1 MTQQIETPKGGAGGL
16 PPGGVPPAGGAPP
29 SPKDGNG
36 NGGATMEGG
45 SYDVIRRRLL
55 EQAAELATKAETLNA
70 RRKKVFGGA
79 ELALVA
85 NERIRTENNC
95 IARDLVSVDGH
106 MLFGF
111 QVFMGLKTE
120 TGVGDVFA
128 FYKFDRKNA
137 AGDEWDLSQEPVSAG
152 TKGAGEFLTDEGF
165 VKELRDTFKYYSKDA
180 RLLRLKRTDTRLL
193 AAVQIGAT
201 VRDAKVFRWA
211 IDSQGRLT
219 YMDARGDEEIL
230 PPKQHDF
237 TWTQTRRED
246 QVSGGPHPHINILDT
261 VFVETVGGDL
271 TIKIE
276 NNTKDGK
283 GIYREPVDDANQT
296 LDDADVSWAK
306 VGHLILLR
314 VKPFREEKYRYLVFD
329 SRSKRVV
336 RIDAIGLACHELP
349 EDHGIVFPGGYYLQ
363 SGDYKL
369 FESDAHPSDD
379 LEFERVIKSPNGE
392 DVLYVYHR
400 RNEGEYLLLPYNLIR
415 KEITSPLRAH
425 GYSLFADGTMALFR
439 AVPEPT
445 RVHPLQIWRTP
456 FSTVEHAAAA
466 PRDASYLGK
475 VGNADLVRGISDALS
490 LRRLAT
496 NERPTRTTYEDLVA
510 ALSRTVDAHYWLG
523 HAETGDILSTVV
535 TMKKTAS
542 LVLDEFDKVEAI
554 EKRANEALEKATA
567 AQKELLLRVRPDDLL
582 VVADF
587 LRALT
592 TLRHQRGQLITL
604 KELRGVDIHAVAK
617 LEAEVAAQFEEISKA
632 CVAFFLKEDA
642 FKGLVDRLDAV
653 VVAVEKIEKASELAP
668 FQEELDVVQQGLT
681 LLAEVVG
688 GLKIDDATA
697 RTRILE
703 GVSTAFSQQ
712 NRARAV
718 WQGRKKELSVREGK
732 AEFGAQFRLFGQAV
746 TGAIALC
753 DTPEACDEQMS
764 KLLLSLEE
772 LEGKFGE
779 FDEFTGDLAQK
790 REEVNDAIG
799 AKRQQLLDERHR
811 RAQNL
816 MNAAER
822 IVSGVVRRA
831 KTFNNVDELNAY
843 FASDSMVLKLGDLG
857 AQLLAIG
864 DTVRSDEVQSKLKSA
879 RQDALRALR
888 DKTELFDGGENVIKL
903 GQHRF
908 SVQTQP
914 LELVLV
920 PKNDQMTLHL
930 TGTDYFEAI
939 VDDGL
944 ASARDLWEQTLV
956 SESSSGPGGGVYRG
970 EFLAACM
977 LFDAEDGKN
986 GLSIEAL
993 NDAARDGATKDTSK
1007 LVELVRAY
1015 AQDRLDEGYE
1025 RGIHDTD
1032 TAKILEK
1039 VVALRASAGL
1049 LRFSPDARALGSLY
1063 WASLDVEGRKVL
1075 HARGR
1080 SLGRLRAETAQA
1092 GAQAAL
1098 AAELEAPIASRAKEL
1113 GLVAGRGDL
1122 AAASRYLV
1130 EELSAEK
1137 VRFVASSS
1145 ADALCRGLTTFLDE
1159 NGSRR
1164 AFEDEL
1170 KALEQHA
1177 AAQLSVALAYV
1188 DAFVGT
1194 KKIEHVRPFVR
1205 EAAVMLVTD
1214 RGVERETSA
1223 ATVET
1228 TVDGLLGSHP
1238 RIQNRS
1244 MRLAID
1250 ELLGRLV
1257 PFVNEHAVRFRAF
1270 RQLKAQIV
1278 ERERR
1283 RLRMNEFT
1291 PRVLTS
1297 FVRNQ
1302 LIDKVY
1308 LPLVGANLAKQIGS
1322 VGEKKRTDL
1331 MGMLL
1336 LVSPP
1341 GYGKTTLMEYVASKL
1356 GLVFM
1361 KVNGPAIGHEVTSL
1375 DPADAKTATARQE
1388 VEKINLAFEMGNNV
1402 MLYLDDI
1409 QHTSSELLQKFIS
1422 LCDGQRKVE
1431 GVWKGQSRTYDLRG
1445 KKFCIV
1451 MAGNP
1456 YTETGTRFQIP
1467 DMLANRAD
1475 TYNLGDI
1482 LGGAEDLFASSYL
1495 ENALT
1500 SNSVLAPLATRDPAD
1515 VQKLVRLARGEE
1527 IPLTEISHGYSAAEV
1542 EEITSVLK
1550 RMMACQEVLL
1560 EVNKQYIASASQ
1572 EDAYRTEPGFKLQ
1585 GSYRNMNKLA
1595 EKIVSAMND
1604 EELQQLVDDHYSSE
1618 SQTLTTGAEQNLLK
1632 LAELRG
1638 RMTPEQAARWKEIKE
1653 SFVRTRRAGG
1663 KGDDPVA
1670 RVTGALG
1677 GVDEALQRI
1686 HAAIGAAAE
1695 ANAASAAAAAATART
1710 QAAAALKTKSG
1721 DDSLGPYL
1729 AKLDEAMRMLGKPSK
1744 VELRV
1749 DDGTSAAAVSVVNV
1763 VREHAKTIERVI
1775 ASLADLAK
1783 NGAPGGPQGQGQ
1795 GQGGQPGQG
1804 PPTQRLPAPAPNV
1817 PPPPMR
1823 GSVPPVPQSPPG
1835 SMAPVPQSPANAQFG
1850 ERIEELIAVVRRL
1863 EHRLATVGGGSVPR
1877 FDVALGASSPSNFY
1891 RGMDGDDVVMHGGV
1905 FVATYAKLPPIGAAV
1920 ILAIELPGGN
1930 RFEVAGTVAWTQDE
1944 LGEDSPA
1951 GFGARLASAP
1961 EDARAMIAQF
1971 VRHREPLVRE

>member
-1 MTQQIETPKGGAGGL
+1 MTQSIEQPKGPPG
-16 PPGGVPPAGGAPP
+16 PPGGLPPAGGAPP
-29 SPKDGNG
+29 APKDGNGNG

-45 SYDVIRRRLL
+45 SYDVIRKRLL
-55 EQAAELATKAETLNA
+55 EQAAELSSKAETLNA

-95 IARDLVSVDGH
+95 IARDLVSVAGH

-120 TGVGDVFA
+120 TAVSDVFA
-128 FYKFDRKNA
+128 FYKFDKKNP
-137 AGDEWDLSQEPVSAG
+137 AGDEWDLTQEPSSASGGATGGASAG
-152 TKGAGEFLTDEGF
+152 DFLNDEGF
-165 VKELRDTFKYYSKDA
+165 VKELRDTFKYYAKDA

-211 IDSQGRLT
+211 IDSAGRLT
-219 YMDARGDEEIL
+219 YMDARGDQEIL

-237 TWTQTRRED
+237 VWTQTRRED

-261 VFVETVGGDL
+261 VFVETIGGDL
-271 TIKIE
+271 TIKVE

-283 GIYREPVDDANQT
+283 GIYREPVDDGNQT

-314 VKPFREEKYRYLVFD
+314 VKPFREDKYRYLVFD
-329 SRSKRVV
+329 SRGKRVV

-369 FESDAHPSDD
+369 FDEGSNAHKTSDD

-400 RNEGEYLLLPYNLIR
+400 RDDGEYLLLPYNLIR

-510 ALSRTVDAHYWLG
+510 ALGRTVDAHYWLG
-523 HAETGDILSTVV
+523 HAETGDILSTVSA
-535 TMKKTAS
+535 MRKTAG

-604 KELRGVDIHAVAK
+604 KELRGVDVHAVAK
-617 LEAEVAAQFEEISKA
+617 LEAEVASQFEEISKA

-642 FKGLVDRLDAV
+642 FKELVDRLDAV

-718 WQGRKKELSVREGK
+718 WQGRKKDLSVREGK

-831 KTFNNVDELNAY
+831 KTFSNVDELNAY

-857 AQLLAIG
+857 AQLHALG

-920 PKNDQMTLHL
+920 PKSDQMTLHL
-930 TGTDYFEAI
+930 TGTDYFEPI
-939 VDDGL
+939 VDEAL
-944 ASARDLWEQTLV
+944 AGARDLWEQTLV
-956 SESSSGPGGGVYRG
+956 SESPAVYRG

-986 GLSIEAL
+986 CLTIEAL
-993 NDAARDGATKDTSK
+993 ADAARDGAAKDSSK

-1039 VVALRASAGL
+1039 LIALRASAGL

-1063 WASLDVEGRKVL
+1063 WASLDAEGRKVL

-1098 AAELEAPIASRAKEL
+1098 AAELEAPIAARAKEL
-1113 GLVAGRGDL
+1113 GLAAGRGDL

-1137 VRFVASSS
+1137 VRFVASAS
-1145 ADALCRGLTTFLDE
+1145 ADSLCRGLTTFLDE

-1170 KALEQHA
+1170 VALENHVA
-1177 AAQLSVALAYV
+1177 AKLGVALAYV

-1194 KKIEHVRPFVR
+1194 KKIEHARPFVR

-1238 RIQNRS
+1238 RIQNRT

-1270 RQLKAQIV
+1270 RQLKAHIV
-1278 ERERR
+1278 DRERK

-1422 LCDGQRKVE
+1422 LCDGQRKIE

-1482 LGGAEDLFASSYL
+1482 LGGADDLFASSYL

-1500 SNSVLAPLATRDPAD
+1500 SNSVLAPLATRDPGD

-1527 IPLTEISHGYSAAEV
+1527 VPLTEIQHGYSAAEV

-1560 EVNKQYIASASQ
+1560 GVNKQYIASASQ
-1572 EDAYRTEPGFKLQ
+1572 EDAYRMEPGFKLQ

-1604 EELQQLVDDHYSSE
+1604 EELQQLVDDHYASE

-1638 RMTPEQAARWKEIKE
+1638 RMSPEQTARWTEIKE
-1653 SFVRTRRAGG
+1653 AFVRTRRAGG

-1695 ANAASAAAAAATART
+1695 ANAASAAAAARAT
-1710 QAAAALKTKSG
+1710 AAAALKTKSG
-1721 DDSLGPYL
+1721 GDDSLAPYL
-1729 AKLDEAMRMLGKPSK
+1729 AKLDEAMRTLGKPSK

-1775 ASLADLAK
+1775 ANLADLVK
-1783 NGAPGGPQGQGQ
+1783 NGAVGAGVSSGPSGPNAPGL
-1795 GQGGQPGQG
+1795 PGFG
-1804 PPTQRLPAPAPNV
+1804 AAPSA
-1817 PPPPMR
+1817 
-1823 GSVPPVPQSPPG
+1823 
-1835 SMAPVPQSPANAQFG
+1835 
-1850 ERIEELIAVVRRL
+1850 RIEELIAVVQRL
-1863 EHRLATVGGGSVPR
+1863 EQRLSTIGGGSVPR

-1920 ILAIELPGGN
+1920 VLTIELPGGN

-1971 VRHREPLVRE
+1971 VKHREPLIRD

>member
-1 MTQQIETPKGGAGGL
+1 MTQQVETPKGVSAAL
-16 PPGGVPPAGGAPP
+16 PPGGGVPPAPKNGDAGA
-29 SPKDGNG
+29 
-36 NGGATMEGG
+36 ATMEGG
-45 SYDVIRRRLL
+45 SYDVIRKRLL
-55 EQAAELATKAETLNA
+55 EQAAELGAKAEVLNTK
-70 RRKKVFGGA
+70 RKKVFGGA
-79 ELALVA
+79 ELALIA
-85 NERIRTENNC
+85 NERIRTEHNC
-95 IARDLVSVDGH
+95 IARDLVSVAGH

-120 TGVGDVFA
+120 TGVSDVFA
-128 FYKFDRKNA
+128 FYNFEKKSEE
-137 AGDEWDLSQEPVSAG
+137 EWNLSQVPLQVSEG
-152 TKGAGEFLTDEGF
+152 PGAFLTDEGF
-165 VKELRDTFKYYSKDA
+165 VKELRDTFKYYSKHA

-193 AAVQIGAT
+193 ASVQIGAT

-211 IDSQGRLT
+211 IDSAGRLT
-219 YMDARGDEEIL
+219 YIDARGDEEML

-237 TWTQTRRED
+237 TWTPTRRED
-246 QVSGGPHPHINILDT
+246 QVAGPHPHLNILDT
-261 VFVETVGGDL
+261 VFVETINGDL

-276 NNTKDGK
+276 NNTKDGR
-283 GIYREPVDDANQT
+283 GIYREPVDDVNQT

-306 VGHLILLR
+306 VGTLILLR

-329 SRSKRVV
+329 SRAKRVV
-336 RIDAIGLACHELP
+336 RVDAIGLSCQELP

-369 FESDAHPSDD
+369 FDSDARVNDD
-379 LEFERVIKSPNGE
+379 LELKRELKSPNGE
-392 DVLYVYHR
+392 DVLYIYHR
-400 RNEGEYLLLPYNLIR
+400 RDEGEYLLLPYNLIR

-439 AVPEPT
+439 AVSEPT
-445 RVHPLQIWRTP
+445 RVHPMQIWRTP

-496 NERPTRTTYEDLVA
+496 AERPTRTTYEDLVA
-510 ALSRTVDAHYWLG
+510 ALNRTVDAHYWLG
-523 HAETGDILSTVV
+523 HAETGDLLSTVAS
-535 TMKKTAS
+535 MKKTAG

-554 EKRANEALEKATA
+554 EKRANEALAKATA

-582 VVADF
+582 VVEDF
-587 LRALT
+587 LRALS
-592 TLRHQRGQLITL
+592 TLRNQRGQLITL
-604 KELRGVDIHAVAK
+604 KELRGVDVHAVAK
-617 LEAEVAAQFEEISKA
+617 LEGEVAAQFEEVSKA
-632 CVAFFLKEDA
+632 CVSFFLKEDA
-642 FKGLVDRLDAV
+642 FKPLVDRLDAV
-653 VVAVEKIEKASELAP
+653 VVAVEKLEKATELAP
-668 FQEELDVVQQGLT
+668 FQEELDIVQQGLT

-764 KLLLSLEE
+764 KLLLQLEE

-816 MNAAER
+816 MTAAER
-822 IVSGVVRRA
+822 IIAGVVRRA
-831 KTFNNVDELNAY
+831 KTFANVDELNAY

-857 AQLLAIG
+857 AQLLALG
-864 DTVRSDEVQSKLKSA
+864 DTVRSDEIQSKVKSA

-888 DKTELFDGGENVIKL
+888 DKTELSGGGDNVIKF
-903 GQHRF
+903 GQHSF

-920 PKNDQMTLHL
+920 PRNDVMTLHL
-930 TGTDYFEAI
+930 SGTDYFEA
-939 VDDGL
+939 VEDEGL
-944 ASARDLWEQTLV
+944 ASAKDLWGQTLV
-956 SESSSGPGGGVYRG
+956 SESPEVYRG
-970 EFLAACM
+970 EFLASCM

-986 GLSIEAL
+986 GLTIEAL
-993 NDAARDGATKDTSK
+993 ADAARDGTK
-1007 LVELVRAY
+1007 LVDMVRAY
-1015 AQDRLDEGYE
+1015 SQDRLDEGYE

-1032 TAKILEK
+1032 SAKILEK
-1039 VVALRASAGL
+1039 LVALRASAGL
-1049 LRFSPDARALGSLY
+1049 LRFSPDSRALAALY
-1063 WASLDVEGRKVL
+1063 WGSLDVESRKVL

-1092 GAQAAL
+1092 GALSVL
-1098 AAELEAPIASRAKEL
+1098 AAELEAPIAARAKEL
-1113 GLVAGRGDL
+1113 ALAAGRGDL

-1130 EELSAEK
+1130 EELAAEK
-1137 VRFVASSS
+1137 VRFVASAS
-1145 ADALCRGLTTFLDE
+1145 ADSVCRGLTTFLDE

-1170 KALEQHA
+1170 KALDKHMA
-1177 AAQLSVALAYV
+1177 AKLGVALAYV
-1188 DAFVGT
+1188 DAFVG
-1194 KKIEHVRPFVR
+1194 KKHIEHARPFVR

-1214 RGVERETSA
+1214 RGVEREASA

-1228 TVDGLLGSHP
+1228 TVEGLLGSHP

-1257 PFVNEHAVRFRAF
+1257 PFVSEHAVRFRAF

-1278 ERERR
+1278 EREKR

-1431 GVWKGQSRTYDLRG
+1431 GVWKGRSRTYDLRG

-1500 SNSVLAPLATRDPAD
+1500 SNSVLAPLATREPAD
-1515 VQKLVRLARGEE
+1515 VQKLVKLARGEDVA
-1527 IPLTEISHGYSAAEV
+1527 LTEISHGYSAAEV

-1595 EKIVSAMND
+1595 EKIVSAMNE

-1638 RMTPEQAARWKEIKE
+1638 RMDDEQRARWKEIKE
-1653 SFVRTRRAGG
+1653 AFVRTRRAGG

-1677 GVDEALQRI
+1677 GLDEALQRI
-1686 HAAIGAAAE
+1686 QAAIGAAVQ
-1695 ANAASAAAAAATART
+1695 AN
-1710 QAAAALKTKSG
+1710 AAAALQAKPSG
-1721 DDSLGPYL
+1721 ADESLGPYL
-1729 AKLDEAMRMLGKPSK
+1729 AKLEESIRTLGKPSK

-1749 DDGTSAAAVSVVNV
+1749 DDGTSAAAVSVVNI
-1763 VREHAKTIERVI
+1763 VREQSKMIERVI
-1775 ASLADLAK
+1775 SNLAELAK
-1783 NGAPGGPQGQGQ
+1783 SGAAAPQPGKPPPLPARATMPPAAPGSI
-1795 GQGGQPGQG
+1795 
-1804 PPTQRLPAPAPNV
+1804 APV
-1817 PPPPMR
+1817 PP
-1823 GSVPPVPQSPPG
+1823 SPPG
-1835 SMAPVPQSPANAQFG
+1835 AQFS
-1850 ERIEELIAVVRRL
+1850 ERIEELVAVVRRL
-1863 EHRLATVGGGSVPR
+1863 EHRLATSGGGSIPR
-1877 FDVALGASSPSNFY
+1877 FDVSMGASSPSNFY
-1891 RGMDGDDVVMHGGV
+1891 RGLDGEDVVMHGGI
-1905 FVATYAKLPPIGAAV
+1905 FVATYAKLPPIGAAI
-1920 ILAIELPGGN
+1920 ILGIELPGGN
-1930 RFEVAGTVAWTQDE
+1930 RFDVAGTVSWTQDE

-1951 GFGARLASAP
+1951 GFGAKIASAP

-1971 VRHREPLVRE
+1971 VKHRAPLVRE